1 MDSQYTKTTLSNG
14 LNLLTIPMPS
24 VESVTVLVMVH
35 VGSRNETKNIRGLSH
50 FLEHMPFKGTQK
62 YPTSLALSS
71 AVDSVGA
78 EFNAFTGKEYTGF
91 YVKAAAN
98 HLELC
103 LDILSQLLFHPL
115 IDEKEM
121 EKEKGVIIEE
131 INMYEDQPMAKIGL
145 DFESLLY
152 GNTALGWET
161 VGTKQSIRE
170 MKRQNFIDYMNTWY
184 RSDNMV
190 IGIAGKVETQDL
202 ASLTE
207 KYFNNKKFPA
217 KNNYQRQVFSF
228 SQKKPEILMRYKKT
242 EQAHLCLGVR
252 SYPLSDSRRYATAL
266 LASILGG
273 NMSSRLFMEVR
284 EKRGLAYYVRTSKD
298 SYTDNGYFVTQAG
311 TAINKSAETIKV
323 ILEQYMGIMNHELRI
338 MGSELTKAKEF
349 FKGRLILGLED
360 SREVSQLYAEDYL
373 LEGNIRTP
381 KEIIK
386 NIEKITLADL
396 EKVAADIFRPQNLNL
411 TIIGP
416 YKDKDRQAFEK
427 ILK

>member
-1 MDSQYTKTTLSNG
+1 MDSQYTKTTLANG

-115 IDEKEM
+115 IDNQEM

-131 INMYEDQPMAKIGL
+131 INMYEDQPMAKVGL

-161 VGTKQSIRE
+161 VGTKQSIRA
-170 MKRQNFIDYMNTWY
+170 MKRQNFVDYMNTWY
-184 RSDNMV
+184 RPDNMV
-190 IGIAGKVETQDL
+190 IGIAGKVKKDEKL
-202 ASLTE
+202 IE

-228 SQKKPEILMRYKKT
+228 SQKKPEISVTYKKT

-284 EKRGLAYYVRTSKD
+284 EKRGLAYYVRTNKD

-311 TAINKSAETIKV
+311 IRIDKAHEAVKV
-323 ILEQYMGIMNHELRI
+323 IWDEYQKTLNSKYKILNT
-338 MGSELTKAKEF
+338 ELTKAKEF

-373 LEGNIRTP
+373 LEGNVRTLGQ
-381 KEIIK
+381 IIK
-386 NIEKITLADL
+386 NIEKVTLDDL
-396 EKVAADIFRPQNLNL
+396 DKVAEDIFRPQNLNL

-416 YKDKDRQAFEK
+416 YKDKDRQEFEK